1 MDMTGTGMQ
10 NPIFN
15 LVNNFSQGN
24 NNNSNVLAQ
33 SNQINS
39 NSVNQ
44 NMMMNMNILSDNN
57 NFINNNMQNMANSQ
71 KINQMNNSMMNQMNN
86 PMMNQMNNPMMNQ
99 MNNPVMNPMN
109 NQMNNPMMNPMMNN
123 MNTMSM
129 AQISQQI
136 QNQYYN
142 QLSNNAG
149 NQNSSSNLDLQLQ
162 TPNDNITVV
171 FRTSNN
177 INDYPLKIQCRKD
190 EKISALIERYRTKA
204 MDHDN
209 GKKFIFNAQQL
220 KENLT
225 VAEAGLSEGSNIF
238 VVSTTGIKG
247 G

>member
-44 NMMMNMNILSDNN
+44 NMMMNMNILSDNT
-57 NFINNNMQNMANSQ
+57 NFMNNNMQNMANSQ

-86 PMMNQMNNPMMNQ
+86 PMMNQMNNPLM
-99 MNNPVMNPMN
+99 

-204 MDHDN
+204 MDHDI
-209 GKKFIFNAQQL
+209 GKKFIFNAKQL
-220 KENLT
+220 NKDLT
-225 VAEAGLSEGSNIF
+225 VEEAGLSEGSNIF
-238 VVSTTGIKG
+238 VVTTTGIKG
-247 G
+247 A

>member
-1 MDMTGTGMQ
+1 
-10 NPIFN
+10 
-15 LVNNFSQGN
+15 
-24 NNNSNVLAQ
+24 
-33 SNQINS
+33 
-39 NSVNQ
+39 
-44 NMMMNMNILSDNN
+44 
-57 NFINNNMQNMANSQ
+57 
-71 KINQMNNSMMNQMNN
+71 MMNQMNN

-99 MNNPVMNPMN
+99 MNNSMMNPMN
-109 NQMNNPMMNPMMNN
+109 SQMNNSMMNQMNNPMMNPMMNN
-123 MNTMSM
+123 MNNMSM
-129 AQISQQI
+129 AQISEQMQH
-136 QNQYYN
+136 QYYN
-142 QLSNNAG
+142 QLSNYTR
-149 NQNSSSNLDLQLQ
+149 NQNSSSNQDQDQQMQ

-209 GKKFIFNAQQL
+209 GKKFIFNAKQL
-220 KENLT
+220 NENLT